1 MAGSMTSIEV
11 AQEMGIE
18 AYGLDLHSGF
28 NILKDR
34 IIDSVKKEADLVF
47 SHPPYGGM
55 VFCTQVMSGVS
66 LIQMIYLAV

>member
-1 MAGSMTSIEV
+1 MTSIEV

-47 SHPPYGGM
+47 SHPPYG
-55 VFCTQVMSGVS
+55 
-66 LIQMIYLAV
+66 